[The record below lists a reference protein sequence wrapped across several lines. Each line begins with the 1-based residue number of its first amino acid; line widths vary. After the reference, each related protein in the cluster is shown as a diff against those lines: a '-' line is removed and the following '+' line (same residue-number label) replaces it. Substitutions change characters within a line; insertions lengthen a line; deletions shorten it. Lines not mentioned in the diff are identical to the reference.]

1 MENVES
7 ASPFT
12 YSRYWLANLRPNVLT
27 TLNKFMKEALQHFSV
42 KKQLLKMNVLPSL
55 SNSNSGKCTNILIGV
70 TDTLIRLVTVLLKAC
85 RPYEHF

>member
-27 TLNKFMKEALQHFSV
+27 TLYKFLKEALQRSPV
-42 KKQLLKMNVLPSL
+42 KK
-55 SNSNSGKCTNILIGV
+55 
-70 TDTLIRLVTVLLKAC
+70 
-85 RPYEHF
+85 